1 MSAFT
6 VPNEH
11 IDVLVH
17 AGRSA
22 LFGTLTW
29 AVPTVVGELSLDP
42 TASNGIIVT
51 RRQGTRARQLTGAS
65 VDAVGQMLV
74 EQNIAS
80 VNDTYAEDDLAIYTH
95 RQPRKMNRSPIEILK
110 AISAYRY
117 QSDGTADWTRSEAFN
132 FCAALETVTI
142 QKMPGWEDA
151 AWVIERDTP
160 TLDEQHT
167 QTGTH

>member
-22 LFGTLTW
+22 TLGILTW
-29 AVPTVVGELSLDP
+29 AVPYVAGELPLDS
-42 TASNGIIVT
+42 TISNGIIVNSVS
-51 RRQGTRARQLTGAS
+51 GSRARQLTGAS

-74 EQNIAS
+74 EQNVAS
-80 VNDTYAEDDLAIYTH
+80 VNDTYDEDDLAIYTH
-95 RQPRKMNRSPIEILK
+95 RQPRNMHRSPVEILK

-117 QSDGTADWTRSEAFN
+117 QSDGTADWASSEAFN
-132 FCAALETVTI
+132 FCEALETVTI
-142 QKMPGWEDA
+142 QKMRGWEDA
-151 AWVIERDTP
+151 AWVIGRETP
-160 TLDEQHT
+160 TLAEQHT
-167 QTGTH
+167 RTGTN